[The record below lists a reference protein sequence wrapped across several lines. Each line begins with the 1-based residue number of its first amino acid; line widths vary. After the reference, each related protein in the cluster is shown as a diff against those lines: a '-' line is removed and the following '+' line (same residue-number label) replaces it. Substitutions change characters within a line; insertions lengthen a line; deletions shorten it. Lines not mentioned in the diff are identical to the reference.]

1 MIGDFFMQCQYCV
14 AVPAAR
20 LPGFLEQMYTASIN
34 VHTFNSLGRRTCLWL
49 EQPRLRASV
58 GTLPGRGGQPHEPC
72 MNNNNLANWR
82 GNSPHEAAGRG
93 FECTSSTAL
102 GGRISKS
109 SPTLDEVGDG
119 RSRWTIAFGSFDS
132 GNKSPAELEGLNML
146 TAGAA
151 RGDVIGMSCSLG
163 FSSAGGSSLLGDCSW
178 KTKRVLKA
186 FHFAILLTS
195 ATAARRWS
203 AAV

>member
-58 GTLPGRGGQPHEPC
+58 GTLPGRGG
-72 MNNNNLANWR
+72 
-82 GNSPHEAAGRG
+82 
-93 FECTSSTAL
+93 
-102 GGRISKS
+102 
-109 SPTLDEVGDG
+109 
-119 RSRWTIAFGSFDS
+119 SRWTIAFGSFDS